1 MDKEI
6 KNTVTAISEKAR
18 YDECAKQLLAQKH
31 ILAHI
36 LVKTIDAFKGMNA
49 NDVVQYIEGEPYIS
63 TVPVEPGN
71 TNQPEKDG
79 TKIVGLNTENAE
91 ISE

>member
-1 MDKEI
+1 MDKAL
-6 KNTVTAISEKAR
+6 KTTFTSISDKAK

-36 LVKTIDAFKGMNA
+36 LIKTVDAFKGMNA

-63 TVPVEPGN
+63 TVPVEQYKPVS
-71 TNQPEKDG
+71 KRRH
-79 TKIVGLNTENAE
+79 EN
-91 ISE
+91 SWVKY